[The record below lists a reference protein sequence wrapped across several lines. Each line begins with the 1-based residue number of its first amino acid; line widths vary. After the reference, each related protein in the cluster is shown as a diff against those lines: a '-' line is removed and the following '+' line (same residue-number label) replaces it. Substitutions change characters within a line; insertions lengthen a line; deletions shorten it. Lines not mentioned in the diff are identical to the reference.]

1 MLRSW
6 LVRRMVTRNLVAL
19 NQGDVGPMLRME
31 SPGVHFRF
39 PGSSSWAIDAVGRDQ
54 VEAWLRRMTATGLQ
68 HRAEDV
74 VAVGPPWRM
83 TLILRGTDRCDGPGG
98 VTVYDNRYV
107 IWATAKWGRI
117 TDYEVYEDTEKLTA
131 FDSYLAQTA
140 AASGT

>member
-6 LVRRMVTRNLVAL
+6 LARRMVTCSLAVL
-19 NQGDVGPMLRME
+19 NRGDARPLLRME

-54 VEAWLRRMTATGLQ
+54 VEAWLHRMTATGLQ

-98 VTVYDNRYV
+98 AAVYDNRYV

-131 FDSYLAQTA
+131 FDAYLARA
-140 AASGT
+140 AAAPET

>member
-6 LVRRMVTRNLVAL
+6 LARRMVTRNLAAL
-19 NQGDVGPMLRME
+19 NRGDVRPLLRME

-39 PGSSSWAIDAVGRDQ
+39 PGSSSWAIDTVGRDH
-54 VEAWLRRMTATGLQ
+54 VEAWLRRMIATGLQ
-68 HRAEDV
+68 HQAEAV

-98 VTVYDNRYV
+98 AAVYDNRYV

-131 FDSYLAQTA
+131 FDAYLASA
-140 AASGT
+140 AAQRL

>member
-6 LVRRMVTRNLVAL
+6 LARKMVTRSLAAL
-19 NQGDVGPMLRME
+19 NQGDVRPLLRME

-39 PGSSSWAIDAVGRDQ
+39 PGSSSWAIDAVGREQ
-54 VEAWLRRMTATGLQ
+54 VEVWLRRMAATGLQ
-68 HRAEDV
+68 HQAEGV

-98 VTVYDNRYV
+98 AAVYDNRYV

-140 AASGT
+140 ATPGT

>member
-6 LVRRMVTRNLVAL
+6 LARRMVTRSLAAL
-19 NQGDVGPMLRME
+19 NQGDVRPMLRME

-54 VEAWLRRMTATGLQ
+54 VEGWLRRMTATGLQ
-68 HRAEDV
+68 HQAEDV

-83 TLILRGTDRCDGPGG
+83 TLILRGIDRCDAPGG

-131 FDSYLAQTA
+131 FDAYLAQTA
-140 AASGT
+140 ASGT